1 MPLGPLKELWG
12 DLKNRFRQAFASFK
26 GKESAGD
33 PLLWNL
39 QLAGRFL
46 WLLLAVLGVY
56 VVLDLVVMQPAG
68 RVAST
73 ISSARSGPEGAA
85 PPVMV
90 ANPLKPLA
98 DYIGAVI
105 ARDPFT
111 GAVPGVSSSSVKTS
125 GHQLE
130 EMAKGLVLVG
140 IDRGPRPAALVE
152 DTGKQRTFV
161 VNAGDQVN
169 GMRVKEINS
178 EGVVFS
184 YEGEEYVLR

>member
-12 DLKNRFRQAFASFK
+12 DLKNRLRQALHAFK
-26 GKESAGD
+26 GKQAAGD

-39 QLAGRFL
+39 QLASRFL
-46 WLLLAVLGVY
+46 WFLLAVLGVY

-73 ISSARSGPEGAA
+73 IASARGGSGGAV
-85 PPVMV
+85 PPVM
-90 ANPLKPLA
+90 AENPLRPLA

-111 GAVPGVSSSSVKTS
+111 GAVPGTSSSPVKTS
-125 GHQLE
+125 EHRLE

-152 DTGKQRTFV
+152 DTEKQKTFV
-161 VNAGDQVN
+161 VNVGDEVK
-169 GMRVKEINS
+169 GMRVKEVNS
-178 EGVVFS
+178 EGVVFTS
-184 YEGEEYVLR
+184 DGEEYVLR